1 MIDKV
6 VSSLIKKTADSVL
19 QPGMNRV
26 PLNYM
31 LGLNIQESIKH
42 FFDQEVETWIMEE
55 DARISNSERF
65 DYDRPEVRML
75 IDQVFDGIKQS
86 AEFDLPTFHRLLERT
101 IKLEMNFLLKPQQT
115 LTQFIFKDSAI
126 VTTKQVYDTLKYFF
140 RLEYYKDALSEYFNQ
155 KYMQEISETQFKELI
170 SQIDDKAYNAVGA
183 SFALQNLKAILDF
196 INESLDE
203 PTPELPI
210 NIIVT
215 ALNDRHMSDYA
226 DAVLRAESQGSESL
240 NLDEL
245 DNLFSTGK
253 TPQELEEEK
262 EAEIQAEE
270 ITVTMDIGSIEEE
283 KPLVEVADIDVSNV
297 VHPEPE
303 VEEEEDDDFE
313 EEFEEEDEEVP
324 AKAAKES
331 AGSQLASVMARNITS
346 DQPLE
351 DLYAMIDRS
360 DYKKFVK
367 RLFKKDEPSFKE
379 FLDELNSYDSWQDA
393 SVAIDDEFYNRGIN
407 PYAKEAIS
415 FSDICYKRFFPKDRN
430 QAAE

>member
-155 KYMQEISETQFKELI
+155 KYLQEISETQFKELI

-297 VHPEPE
+297 VHPETE

-324 AKAAKES
+324 GKAAKES

>member
-303 VEEEEDDDFE
+303 VEEEEDDDF
-313 EEFEEEDEEVP
+313 
-324 AKAAKES
+324 
-331 AGSQLASVMARNITS
+331 R
-346 DQPLE
+346 
-351 DLYAMIDRS
+351 
-360 DYKKFVK
+360 
-367 RLFKKDEPSFKE
+367 
-379 FLDELNSYDSWQDA
+379 
-393 SVAIDDEFYNRGIN
+393 RGI
-407 PYAKEAIS
+407 
-415 FSDICYKRFFPKDRN
+415 RGRR
-430 QAAE
+430 